1 VTSLINGKL
10 ALKFAS
16 SELEAMRAIANAH
29 AKHSLKE
36 FKMVIEKYKKGFHFP
51 LPFQNLKLLL
61 VIVLDAKENLF
72 F

>member
-29 AKHSLKE
+29 AKRSLKE
-36 FKMVIEKYKKGFHFP
+36 FKLVIEKYKKGPHFT
-51 LPFQNLKLLL
+51 LRFQDPTFLLL
-61 VIVLDAKENLF
+61 LSLF
-72 F
+72 